1 MVTYILFTLACNVV
15 LLNLLIALMGS
26 VFDKV
31 ADVASAQ
38 YRLDKT
44 KLMIS
49 LERLFLYRESQL
61 KSKRWLHVIA
71 PENGMFW
78 TGVVLNDMTAIR
90 QLSSNTDSMVD
101 KMRFDVDAL
110 KSKSDDLRKQ
120 IDTLSLDMVKQNQ
133 KRDADR
139 TDDKKQ
145 FTESQKQFAEIIK

>member
-1 MVTYILFTLACNVV
+1 
-15 LLNLLIALMGS
+15 MGS
-26 VFDKV
+26 IFDKV

-49 LERLFLYRESQL
+49 LERLFLYRDTQL
-61 KSKRWLHVIA
+61 KSKRWLHIIA

-78 TGVVLNDMTAIR
+78 TGVVLNDMAAIR

-101 KMRFDVDAL
+101 KMRFEIDAV

-120 IDTLSLDMVKQNQ
+120 IDTLSLDIVKQNQ
-133 KRDADR
+133 RQEADR
-139 TDDKKQ
+139 NEERKQFEDSQKQ
-145 FTESQKQFAEIIK
+145 FTEFQKRIDDKFDELFKLISPKSSKA

>member
-110 KSKSDDLRKQ
+110 KLK
-120 IDTLSLDMVKQNQ
+120 IDNISTKLEKGQF
-133 KRDADR
+133 DA
-139 TDDKKQ
+139 
-145 FTESQKQFAEIIK
+145 QKQFAEFQKKIDGKFEEVLKLILSNSSSKA